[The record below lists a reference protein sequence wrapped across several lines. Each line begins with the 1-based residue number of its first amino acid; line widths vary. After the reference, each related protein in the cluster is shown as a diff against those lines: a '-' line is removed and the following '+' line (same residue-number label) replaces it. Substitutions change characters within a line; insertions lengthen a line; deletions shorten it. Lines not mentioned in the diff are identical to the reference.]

1 MRGNIFSPESLLSNG
16 IALLLLILAIRK
28 PVASRILLFVIFI
41 GASFLNTFMAINHP
55 DRYLIYGELAAL
67 PSYEQF
73 ILGAFSR
80 HITTYVLMIAVAQF
94 CIGIFL
100 TSKGTLLKTGLVGAI
115 IFLIAIAPLGA
126 GSAFPCTLLLAAACL
141 VLLFKHTSVSL
152 SDMLAVK
159 PGKHH

>member
-16 IALLLLILAIRK
+16 IALILLILAIRK
-28 PVASRILLFVIFI
+28 PVACRLLLCFIFI

-67 PSYEQF
+67 SSYEQL
-73 ILGAFSR
+73 IMGAFSR
-80 HITTYVLMIAVAQF
+80 HITTYVLMIAAVQF

-100 TSKGTLLKTGLVGAI
+100 TSKGKLLKASLASAA

-141 VLLFKHTSVSL
+141 ILLFKHTSIAL
-152 SDMLAVK
+152 SNIWLSK
-159 PGKHH
+159 IWK